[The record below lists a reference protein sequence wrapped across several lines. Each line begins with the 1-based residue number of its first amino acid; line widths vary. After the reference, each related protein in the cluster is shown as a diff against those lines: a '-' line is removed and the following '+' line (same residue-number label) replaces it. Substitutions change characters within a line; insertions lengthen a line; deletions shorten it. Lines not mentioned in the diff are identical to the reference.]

1 MATPANKELWIDA
14 LLQKH
19 MIAERKI
26 VKKHL
31 TKFSRFQS
39 KLHVQNSAMPA
50 PLTAVPARRHLR
62 LVLHKESGDPIVIWD
77 GYELFINGRDILQDG
92 FVKPADPEPCRH
104 IVWYDEIG
112 AATCVA
118 DGYE

>member
-1 MATPANKELWIDA
+1 MATPI
-14 LLQKH
+14 Q
-19 MIAERKI
+19 IAERKI

-31 TKFSRFQS
+31 MKFPRFQS
-39 KLHVQNSAMPA
+39 KPVLLPLLHLQNSAMPA
-50 PLTAVPARRHLR
+50 PACPHLR
-62 LVLHKESGDPIVIWD
+62 LVLQKESGDPIVIWD
-77 GYELFINGRDILQDG
+77 GYELFINGRDMLQDG
-92 FVKPADPEPCRH
+92 FVKPAHPEPCRH